1 MHPVDWAVIII
12 YFVWI
17 LWDGMRRSKRT
28 DELEGYF
35 LANRSLPWWAVGLS
49 VMATQLS
56 AITLV
61 GTTGR
66 GYAEGM
72 SVLQLYFGLP
82 IAMVILSITVVPF
95 FYRAGVYTAYEY
107 LERRFDVKTRT
118 LTSVLFLLSR
128 GLSCGAVLSAPSV
141 ILSIIFGW
149 DFTLTVAAMGIPAV
163 MYTIVGGVQAVTWAD
178 VKQMAVI
185 IVGVGAAVI
194 VLILGLPNQLSVGDA
209 LHIAGST
216 GRLQAIDFSF
226 DLDQDVYVLVRHD
239 RRPVPDAVVLRVRS
253 EPGAALPHGEV
264 GGRGASLAAD
274 ERVRQDPAAVRDPA
288 DRRVHVH
295 VLPVPAGADAVQR
308 RPRSGSA
315 AERARGGIR
324 GAGAEVR
331 RRRRTRGAWR
341 PSGSPTARRSGD
353 EGAIAQATESFK
365 KSDAE
370 VNAVRGQAVALVRD
384 VTPDKGFGDVN
395 YVFPTFVTSHMPIGL
410 VGLIIAAIFAAS
422 MSTIAAELNS
432 LATATVID
440 FYKRHLVP
448 SGTDAQYLRA
458 AKIATGFWGV
468 FACVVAFYAASLGPL
483 IDVVNRFGSF
493 FYGSI
498 LGVFVLA
505 IGTKRATSLGAFVGL
520 FAGMAA
526 VSYAASYTNIAF
538 LWHNVIGAVTVV
550 VVGMLVSLVDPRGRR
565 AIEASETPARSSRAV
580 RSRAVS
586 RILITY
592 SSHLQNARAPRVS

>member
-1 MHPVDWAVIII
+1 MHPVDWAVIFI

-82 IAMVILSITVVPF
+82 VAMVILSITVVPF

-118 LTSVLFLLSR
+118 LTSILFLLSR

-185 IVGVGAAVI
+185 TFGVAAAVI

-226 DLDQDVYVLVRHD
+226 DLSKTYTFWSGMIGGLFLMLSYFGCDQSQVQRYLTAKSVDEGRHSLLMSAFVKIPLQFVIPLIGVFMFTFYLFQPAPMLFNGVHD
-239 RRPVPDAVVLRVRS
+239 REVRES
-253 EPGAALPHGEV
+253 ARGAEYAALEQKFQ
-264 GGRGASLAAD
+264 AAQD
-274 ERVRQDPAAVRDPA
+274 ARRVEAERV
-288 DRRVHVH
+288 
-295 VLPVPAGADAVQR
+295 GA
-308 RPRSGSA
+308 
-315 AERARGGIR
+315 
-324 GAGAEVR
+324 
-331 RRRRTRGAWR
+331 
-341 PSGSPTARRSGD
+341 ARRSGD
-353 EGAIAQATESFK
+353 EGAIAQATAAFK
-365 KSDAE
+365 TSDAE
-370 VNAVRGQAVALVRD
+370 VNAVRRQAVALVRD

-395 YVFPTFVTSHMPIGL
+395 YVFPSFVTSHMPIGL

-440 FYKRHLVP
+440 LYKRHLVP

-526 VSYAASYTNIAF
+526 VGYAASYTNIAF
-538 LWHNVIGAVTVV
+538 LWHNVVGAVTVV
-550 VVGMLVSLVDPRGRR
+550 VVGMIVSLFDPRGRR
-565 AIEASETPARSSRAV
+565 TIEATEAEA
-580 RSRAVS
+580 
-586 RILITY
+586 
-592 SSHLQNARAPRVS
+592 ARA